1 MKDQVLRLLD
11 PSALVSIPWHLRSKV
26 GGPHLLQ
33 SWDQTHHHFIR
44 QVGEDLLHLQCH
56 SYLQVQAALVD
67 HIASSSHCK
76 IFSPSNLEILGHPL
90 RSSRGIS
97 RPSSSFNL
105 HRPSR
110 HSNGKIQV
118 REAAHGD
125 DPRHLS

>member
-1 MKDQVLRLLD
+1 MNDQVLRLLD

-67 HIASSSHCK
+67 HSFIKPLQNLLALQPGNPRASIAELK
-76 IFSPSNLEILGHPL
+76 GDFTALVILQL
-90 RSSRGIS
+90 
-97 RPSSSFNL
+97 
-105 HRPSR
+105 
-110 HSNGKIQV
+110 
-118 REAAHGD
+118 A
-125 DPRHLS
+125 